1 MTGHKI
7 PTQEEQSIYCSIDYD
22 HKTHKS

>member
-7 PTQEEQSIYCSIDYD
+7 PTQS
-22 HKTHKS
+22 HRFL